1 MTYSGLSLYASVLNR
16 YIAKPTSVNSFTTHD
31 FCSACSQLV
40 MGFLIIWEHFKVI
53 LSTDGERQAMVTI
66 GEHQSNASSSFYEAT
81 RLRSTG

>member
-1 MTYSGLSLYASVLNR
+1 MILSVSPTSWLTFF
-16 YIAKPTSVNSFTTHD
+16 AKPTSVNSFTTHD
-31 FCSACSQLV
+31 RTRFRIQPVSH
-40 MGFLIIWEHFKVI
+40 GFVTIWEHFKVI